1 LTYNANFIIFLLY
14 DNGFSSNKKAGSITL
29 DLGKIL
35 NIYRIRDKMK
45 GSLFCIAFFMVAFIL
60 VGMVEAEER
69 ITVGVV
75 EEVVLLP
82 WGVKLPARIDT
93 GAAQTSLDAR
103 DIVIKGDTV
112 DFKLPENYGGLQ
124 LSLPIVA
131 RKTVRSAEAREQRP
145 VVMMEFCLG
154 SKHIRTRV
162 NLNDRSKV
170 KYPFLIGR
178 NALKKN
184 FIVDCMK
191 EKCAPPICPEVQ
203 NK

>member
-1 LTYNANFIIFLLY
+1 M
-14 DNGFSSNKKAGSITL
+14 
-29 DLGKIL
+29 DLRKIL
-35 NIYRIRDKMK
+35 NILWTNNKVKSILLY
-45 GSLFCIAFFMVAFIL
+45 IALFMVIFVLGGII
-60 VGMVEAEER
+60 EAKER
-69 ITVGVV
+69 ITVGLV

-103 DIVIKGDTV
+103 DMVIKGDMV
-112 DFKLPENYGGLQ
+112 DFKLPEKYGGLQ

-131 RKTVRSAEAREQRP
+131 RKTVRSAEASEQRP
-145 VVMMEFCLG
+145 VVIMEFCIG
-154 SKHIRTRV
+154 NKHIRTRV

-170 KYPFLIGR
+170 KYPLLVGR

-191 EKCAPPICPEVQ
+191 EKCAPPVCPEVQ

>member
-1 LTYNANFIIFLLY
+1 MLNIVWNNNMGKSRLLC
-14 DNGFSSNKKAGSITL
+14 ITL
-29 DLGKIL
+29 
-35 NIYRIRDKMK
+35 
-45 GSLFCIAFFMVAFIL
+45 FMASFIL

-69 ITVGVV
+69 ITVGLV

>member
-1 LTYNANFIIFLLY
+1 VHAE
-14 DNGFSSNKKAGSITL
+14 NKKAGDFTL
-29 DLGKIL
+29 DLRKIL
-35 NIYRIRDKMK
+35 NILWTKNKIKSRLLY
-45 GSLFCIAFFMVAFIL
+45 IALFMVIFVPGGII
-60 VGMVEAEER
+60 EAKER
-69 ITVGVV
+69 ITVGLV

-103 DIVIKGDTV
+103 DMVIKGDMV
-112 DFKLPENYGGLQ
+112 DFKLPEKYGGLQ
-124 LSLPIVA
+124 LNLPIVA
-131 RKTVRSAEAREQRP
+131 RKTVRSAEASEQRP
-145 VVMMEFCLG
+145 VVIMEFCIG

-170 KYPFLIGR
+170 KYPLLVGR

-191 EKCAPPICPEVQ
+191 EKCAPPVCPEVQ

>member
-1 LTYNANFIIFLLY
+1 M
-14 DNGFSSNKKAGSITL
+14 
-29 DLGKIL
+29 DLRKIL
-35 NIYRIRDKMK
+35 NIFLTKNK
-45 GSLFCIAFFMVAFIL
+45 VKSSLLYIALFIISFIL
-60 VGMVEAEER
+60 GGIVEAKER
-69 ITVGVV
+69 ITVGRV

-103 DIVIKGDTV
+103 DMVIKGDIV
-112 DFKLPENYGGLQ
+112 DFKLPEKYGGLQ

-131 RKTVRSAEAREQRP
+131 RKIVRSAEAREQRP
-145 VVMMEFCLG
+145 VVMMEFCFG
-154 SKHIRTRV
+154 GKHIRTRV

-170 KYPFLIGR
+170 KYPLLVGR

-184 FIVDCMK
+184 FIVDVMK

>member
-1 LTYNANFIIFLLY
+1 MHT
-14 DNGFSSNKKAGSITL
+14 GNKKAGDFTL
-29 DLGKIL
+29 DVRKIF
-35 NIYRIRDKMK
+35 NILWTKK
-45 GSLFCIAFFMVAFIL
+45 KVKSSLLYIALFMVIFVCGGI
-60 VGMVEAEER
+60 VEAKER
-69 ITVGVV
+69 ITVGLV
-75 EEVVLLP
+75 EEVILLP

-103 DIVIKGDTV
+103 DIVIKGDIV
-112 DFKLPENYGGLQ
+112 YFKLPEKYGGLQ

-131 RKTVRSAEAREQRP
+131 WKTVWSAEARERRP

-154 SKHIRTRV
+154 NKHVRTRV

-170 KYPFLIGR
+170 KYPLLVGR
-178 NALKKN
+178 NVLKRY

>member
-1 LTYNANFIIFLLY
+1 MDVRKIFNILWTKKKVKSRLLY
-14 DNGFSSNKKAGSITL
+14 
-29 DLGKIL
+29 
-35 NIYRIRDKMK
+35 
-45 GSLFCIAFFMVAFIL
+45 IALFMVIFVCGGI
-60 VGMVEAEER
+60 VEAKER
-69 ITVGVV
+69 ITVGLV

-103 DIVIKGDTV
+103 DMVIKGDIV
-112 DFKLPENYGGLQ
+112 DFKLPEKYGGLQ

-170 KYPFLIGR
+170 KYPLLVGR
-178 NALKKN
+178 NALKKD

-191 EKCAPPICPEVQ
+191 ENCSPPICPEVQ
-203 NK
+203 YK

>member
-1 LTYNANFIIFLLY
+1 MGKSRLL
-14 DNGFSSNKKAGSITL
+14 FITL
-29 DLGKIL
+29 
-35 NIYRIRDKMK
+35 
-45 GSLFCIAFFMVAFIL
+45 FMASFIL
-60 VGMVEAEER
+60 VGIVEAEER
-69 ITVGVV
+69 IAIGVV
-75 EEVVLLP
+75 EDVVLLP
-82 WGVKLPARIDT
+82 WRVKLPARIDT

-103 DIVIKGDTV
+103 DIVIKGDSV
-112 DFKLPENYGGLQ
+112 DFKLPEKYGGLQ
-124 LSLPIVA
+124 LSLPLVA

-170 KYPFLIGR
+170 KYPFLVGR

-191 EKCAPPICPEVQ
+191 EKCAPPICTEVQ

>member
-1 LTYNANFIIFLLY
+1 MDFREIRNILWTKNKVNNRLFYIVLFMIIFVF
-14 DNGFSSNKKAGSITL
+14 G
-29 DLGKIL
+29 
-35 NIYRIRDKMK
+35 
-45 GSLFCIAFFMVAFIL
+45 
-60 VGMVEAEER
+60 GMVEANEK
-69 ITVGVV
+69 ITIGLV

-103 DIVIKGDTV
+103 EIVIKGDIV

-124 LSLPIVA
+124 LSLPIVS
-131 RKTVRSAEAREQRP
+131 RKTIRSAEAREQRP
-145 VVMMEFCLG
+145 VVMMDFCLG

-170 KYPFLIGR
+170 KYPLLIGR

-191 EKCAPPICPEVQ
+191 EKCAPPICPEVE

>member
-1 LTYNANFIIFLLY
+1 MDL
-14 DNGFSSNKKAGSITL
+14 SN
-29 DLGKIL
+29 IL
-35 NIYRIRDKMK
+35 NSSWTKNNVKSR
-45 GSLFCIAFFMVAFIL
+45 LFCMALFMVSFIL
-60 VGMVEAEER
+60 GGIVEAKER
-69 ITVGVV
+69 ITVGLV

-103 DIVIKGDTV
+103 DIVIRGKTV
-112 DFKLPENYGGLQ
+112 NFKLPEKYGGLQ

-131 RKTVRSAEAREQRP
+131 LKTIRSAEALEQRP

-170 KYPFLIGR
+170 KYPLLVGR

>member
-1 LTYNANFIIFLLY
+1 VLTGNVKIEIFVLY
-14 DNGFSSNKKAGSITL
+14 L
-29 DLGKIL
+29 RKIL
-35 NIYRIRDKMK
+35 NIYLTKNIVKT
-45 GSLFCIAFFMVAFIL
+45 GFLYLVLCTISFIF
-60 VGMVEAEER
+60 VGPVEAKEK
-69 ITVGVV
+69 ITVGLV

-103 DIVIKGDTV
+103 DIVIKEGMAS
-112 DFKLPENYGGLQ
+112 FKLPEKYGGLK

-170 KYPFLIGR
+170 KYPFLVGR
-178 NALKKN
+178 NALKKY
-184 FIVDCMK
+184 FIIDSSK
-191 EKCAPPICPEVQ
+191 NQCAPPICPEVQ
-203 NK
+203 K

>member
-1 LTYNANFIIFLLY
+1 MYF
-14 DNGFSSNKKAGSITL
+14 
-29 DLGKIL
+29 GKIL
-35 NIYRIRDKMK
+35 NIYWNRNKIK
-45 GSLFCIAFFMVAFIL
+45 GGLFCIAFFIVAFIL
-60 VGMVEAEER
+60 AGMVEAEER
-69 ITVGVV
+69 IAVGVV
-75 EEVVLLP
+75 EDVILLP
-82 WGVKLPARIDT
+82 WRVKLPARIDT

-103 DIVIKGDTV
+103 DIVIKGDRV
-112 DFKLPENYGGLQ
+112 DFKLPEKYGGLQ

-170 KYPFLIGR
+170 KYPLLVGR

>member
-1 LTYNANFIIFLLY
+1 VHT
-14 DNGFSSNKKAGSITL
+14 GNKKAGDFIL
-29 DLGKIL
+29 DLRKIL
-35 NIYRIRDKMK
+35 NILWAKNKVKSRLPYIA
-45 GSLFCIAFFMVAFIL
+45 LFIVIFVFGGI
-60 VGMVEAEER
+60 VEAKER
-69 ITVGVV
+69 ITVGLV

-82 WGVKLPARIDT
+82 WRVKLPARIDT

-103 DIVIKGDTV
+103 DMVIRGDIV
-112 DFKLPENYGGLQ
+112 DFRLPEKYGGLQ

-131 RKTVRSAEAREQRP
+131 RKTVRSAEAHEQRP

-170 KYPFLIGR
+170 KYPLLVGR

>member
-1 LTYNANFIIFLLY
+1 MLNIVWNNNMGKSRLLC
-14 DNGFSSNKKAGSITL
+14 ITL
-29 DLGKIL
+29 
-35 NIYRIRDKMK
+35 
-45 GSLFCIAFFMVAFIL
+45 FMASFIL

-69 ITVGVV
+69 ITVGLV

-154 SKHIRTRV
+154 SKHILTRV

>member
-1 LTYNANFIIFLLY
+1 
-14 DNGFSSNKKAGSITL
+14 L
-29 DLGKIL
+29 DLWKIL
-35 NIYRIRDKMK
+35 NIFWTRNKVK
-45 GSLFCIAFFMVAFIL
+45 SSLLCIALFIVNFIL
-60 VGMVEAEER
+60 GGIVEAKER
-69 ITVGVV
+69 ITLGLV
-75 EEVVLLP
+75 EEVVLLS

-103 DIVIKGDTV
+103 DMVIKGDIV
-112 DFKLPENYGGLQ
+112 DFKLPEKYGGLQ

-131 RKTVRSAEAREQRP
+131 WKTVRSAEAREQRP
-145 VVMMEFCLG
+145 VVMMDFCIG

-170 KYPFLIGR
+170 KYPLLVGR
-178 NALKKN
+178 NALKQH

-191 EKCAPPICPEVQ
+191 EKCAPPICPEVK

>member
-1 LTYNANFIIFLLY
+1 MDF
-14 DNGFSSNKKAGSITL
+14 
-29 DLGKIL
+29 GKIL
-35 NIYRIRDKMK
+35 NIYWNRNKIK
-45 GSLFCIAFFMVAFIL
+45 GGLFCIAFFIVAFSL
-60 VGMVEAEER
+60 AGMVEAEER
-69 ITVGVV
+69 IAVGIV
-75 EEVVLLP
+75 EDVIILP
-82 WGVKLPARIDT
+82 WRVKLPARIDT

-103 DIVIKGDTV
+103 DMVIKGDIV
-112 DFKLPENYGGLQ
+112 DFKLPEKYGGLQ

-145 VVMMEFCLG
+145 VVMMEFCIG

-170 KYPFLIGR
+170 KYPLLVGR